1 MSILDIIL
9 IAIGLAMDCFAVSV
23 GQGLSSNNATQVKD
37 IQLPKALLMAIMF
50 GIFQGGM
57 PLIGYYAGT
66 LFTEFFSRFSP
77 WIALVLL
84 AAIGG
89 KMIWEALHENI
100 ILCKL
105 DSQKCSKRDH
115 HCEHPEYNHRNCPY
129 HVHHT
134 EEHTADFSLGHLVL
148 LAIATSI
155 DALATGVIFIPVP
168 QSLWIG
174 VGIIALVSL
183 LFSII
188 GYLIGVFVGTRFKL
202 NVGLIGGVI
211 LIVIGLK
218 IFVQGLFF

>member
-1 MSILDIIL
+1 MSLLDIIL

-23 GQGLSSNNATQVKD
+23 GQGLSANNTTPVKD
-37 IQLPKALLMAIMF
+37 IQLPKALLMALLF

-57 PLIGYYAGT
+57 PLIGYSAGT

-89 KMIWEALHENI
+89 KMIWESLHENI

-105 DSQKCSKRDH
+105 DSQRCSKHNH
-115 HCEHPEYNHRNCPY
+115 HCQHPEYNSHNCPY
-129 HVHHT
+129 HIHHT
-134 EEHTADFSLGHLVL
+134 EEHRADFSLRHLTL
-148 LAIATSI
+148 LAVATSI
-155 DALATGVIFIPVP
+155 DALATGVIFIPTP
-168 QSLWIG
+168 HSLWIG

-183 LFSII
+183 LFSVI
-188 GYLIGVFVGTRFKL
+188 GYLIGIFVGTRFKL

-211 LIVIGLK
+211 LILIGLK
-218 IFVQGLFF
+218 IFVQGLFL